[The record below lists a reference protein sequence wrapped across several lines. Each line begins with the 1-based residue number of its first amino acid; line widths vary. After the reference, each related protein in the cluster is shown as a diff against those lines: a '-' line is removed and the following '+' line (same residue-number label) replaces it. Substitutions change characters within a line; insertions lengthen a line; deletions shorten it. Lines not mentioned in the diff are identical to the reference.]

1 MQMRIK
7 GAKEK
12 PEQRASA
19 AIHLEKGFGAQ
30 ITPRF
35 ALQTAAP
42 PLFINPHTAR
52 TKAGH
57 FLWK

>member
-12 PEQRASA
+12 QARECSA

-30 ITPRF
+30 ITPQF
-35 ALQTAAP
+35 ALQTAAT
-42 PLFINPHTAR
+42 IVH
-52 TKAGH
+52 
-57 FLWK
+57 